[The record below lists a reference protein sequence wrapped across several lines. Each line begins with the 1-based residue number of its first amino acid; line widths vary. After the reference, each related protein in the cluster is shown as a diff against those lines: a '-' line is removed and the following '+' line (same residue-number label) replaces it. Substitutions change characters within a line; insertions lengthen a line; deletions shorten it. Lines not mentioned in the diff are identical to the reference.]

1 MGTRVNFLYRLS
13 AFTIHPLRRRLYIG
27 GAIKGK
33 SRKLLQQANQ
43 VKGGFIVCELSNAD
57 K

>member
-13 AFTIHPLRRRLYIG
+13 AFTIRPLCRRLYIG

-33 SRKLLQQANQ
+33 SRKMLQEANQ
-43 VKGGFIVCELSNAD
+43 VKGGFMVCKLSNAD
-57 K
+57 E